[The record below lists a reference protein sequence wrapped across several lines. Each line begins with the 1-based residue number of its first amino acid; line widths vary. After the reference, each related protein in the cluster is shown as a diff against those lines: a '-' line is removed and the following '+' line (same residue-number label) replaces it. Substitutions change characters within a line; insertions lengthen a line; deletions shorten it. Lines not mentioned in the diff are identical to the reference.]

1 MRMSTSMMYQQNM
14 NGITGNQSLFM
25 KAAEQLSSGKRV
37 INPSDDP
44 LAASRAVMLS
54 QSQAENSQYTLART
68 FARQNVSMEE
78 TVLAGATSTIA
89 DMQALIVNAGGT
101 ESDNDRQSLATQLQ
115 GLKDQLLNQ
124 ANSTDGNG
132 RYMFGGYV
140 NDKAPFVD
148 NGGTVSYQGGDKTV
162 QQKVDANRTMTIGH
176 TGNAVF
182 MSLTSN
188 PKPEPDGS
196 APVSNVFESIDI
208 ALNAL
213 KTPLQGAD
221 EATKQ
226 QVNDAL
232 AKANRGL
239 DNSYNNVLSVRA
251 ELGSQLQ
258 EMDQLDSIG
267 KERDMT
273 NQIQMSALTD
283 ADLAESIS
291 SYFMQQAAL
300 QASYKTFSDMQ
311 GMSLFQMNR

>member
-1 MRMSTSMMYQQNM
+1 
-14 NGITGNQSLFM
+14 
-25 KAAEQLSSGKRV
+25 
-37 INPSDDP
+37 
-44 LAASRAVMLS
+44 
-54 QSQAENSQYTLART
+54 
-68 FARQNVSMEE
+68 
-78 TVLAGATSTIA
+78 
-89 DMQALIVNAGGT
+89 
-101 ESDNDRQSLATQLQ
+101 
-115 GLKDQLLNQ
+115 
-124 ANSTDGNG
+124 
-132 RYMFGGYV
+132 MFGGYV

-232 AKANRGL
+232 AKANRGP

-273 NQIQMSALTD
+273 NQS
-283 ADLAESIS
+283 
-291 SYFMQQAAL
+291 
-300 QASYKTFSDMQ
+300 
-311 GMSLFQMNR
+311 R